1 MFMLQSASKTELA
14 LECPNFLILKNIFN
28 FPLNQAKNLV
38 YPNLKL
44 HNLYRHNKLTTLDCI
59 LPIYVHTRL
68 DFERNVCVETTLIV
82 LVRL

>member
-1 MFMLQSASKTELA
+1 MFMLQSASMTELA

-28 FPLNQAKNLV
+28 FPLKQAKNLV

-44 HNLYRHNKLTTLDCI
+44 HNKFTTLDCI

-68 DFERNVCVETTLIV
+68 DFERNDCVDS
-82 LVRL
+82 